1 VRRALIVLL
10 SAAALSTPRPAQA
23 DFSVSPT
30 VDYLS
35 LRPGEAAVG
44 TTRVGIRGERRSR
57 FTVEVE
63 DIAQRPDG
71 GLAYASPAGSPFSA
85 SSWIE
90 VSPRSFSA
98 RPNRVQPIEYL
109 VRVPG
114 EAEPGDHVTSL
125 TIKRR
130 SPAGRA
136 GVAAIQAVSVR
147 LTVRVAGQLRESVAV
162 ESLDRPEVAGKGPI
176 SVGAALRNTGNVRLD
191 FDRLNTGSLAIVDDG
206 EGVARAPLRG
216 VLFPGQ
222 TRYVELAWEDPPLLG
237 HPEVEVAVA
246 TKRGT
251 VKRAEAFWLVPWRQ
265 GAALTLLAL
274 AVLVV
279 ATGRRRRRLAST
291 AKTG

>member
-1 VRRALIVLL
+1 VRSAVIVLF
-10 SAAALSTPRPAQA
+10 SAVALAAPRPAQA

-30 VDYLS
+30 VDHLP
-35 LRPGEAAVG
+35 LRPGQAAVG
-44 TTRVGIRGERRSR
+44 TTRVGISGERRGR

-71 GLAYASPAGSPFSA
+71 GLSYTPPARSRFSA

-90 VSPRSFSA
+90 VSPRSFPG

-109 VRVPG
+109 VRVPE

-125 TIKRR
+125 TIKRLP
-130 SPAGRA
+130 PAGQA
-136 GVAAIQAVSVR
+136 GVAAIRAVSVR
-147 LTVRVAGQLRESVAV
+147 LTVRVAGRLRESVAV
-162 ESLDRPEVAGKGPI
+162 ESLDRPGVAGKGPI
-176 SVGAALRNTGNVRLD
+176 AVGALLRNTGNVRLD
-191 FDRLNTGSLAIVDDG
+191 FDRLNKGSLAIVDDG
-206 EGVARAPLRG
+206 EGVARTPLRG

-222 TRYVELAWEDPPLLG
+222 ARYVELAWEDPPLLG

-246 TKRGT
+246 TKRGAA
-251 VKRAEAFWLVPWRQ
+251 KRAEAFWLVPWRQ

-274 AVLVV
+274 AVLAV
-279 ATGRRRRRLAST
+279 ATGRRRRRWAST

>member
-1 VRRALIVLL
+1 MIPGLFAL
-10 SAAALSTPRPAQA
+10 AALSAPQGAQA
-23 DFSVSPT
+23 EFSVGPT
-30 VDYLS
+30 VGFLS
-35 LRPGEAAVG
+35 LQPGEAAVG
-44 TTRVGIRGERRSR
+44 TTRVKLEGESRSR

-63 DIAQRPDG
+63 DIAQRTDG
-71 GLAYASPAGSPFSA
+71 GLSYTPPARSRFSA

-109 VRVPG
+109 VRVPE

-136 GVAAIQAVSVR
+136 GVTAIQAISVR
-147 LTVRVAGQLRESVAV
+147 LTVRAAGRLSEGVAV

-176 SVGAALRNTGNVRLD
+176 SVGAVLRNTGNVRLD
-191 FDRLNTGSLAIVDDG
+191 FDRLNKGSLAIVDDG

-216 VLFPGQ
+216 VLFPGR

-279 ATGRRRRRLAST
+279 ATGRRRRRLAGA